1 MGKRGPKPTPTK
13 TLKLRGSWRANDRK
27 AEPQPDATRPK
38 CPPWLNQEAKA
49 TWKQIVPQLADMGVL
64 TKIDGNALA
73 RYCDAWARWRKMA
86 AFMDEKGEM
95 WASHEPDWVDKQGE
109 VQKGKIKY
117 LQQFP
122 QVGIYHKLGQM
133 LTRLEAEFGLTPSA
147 RAGISVPAGQQ
158 GANEDDVKYFGHTA

>member
-27 AEPQPDATRPK
+27 GEPQPDAARPK
-38 CPPWLNQEAKA
+38 CPHWLNREAKA

-64 TKIDGNALA
+64 TKIDCNALA

-86 AFMDEKGEM
+86 EFIDAT
-95 WASHEPDWVDKQGE
+95 GE
-109 VQKGKIKY
+109 VYTLKDDSGKLTHI
-117 LQQFP
+117 QQLP

-158 GANEDDVKYFGHTA
+158 GADDDDSKFFSRTA